1 MTRLLFSSV
10 RLAQDGVRLPQDVV
24 RPYTTCVSLG
34 LFVVQLTVTL
44 EEEERLVDMVDMVG
58 FEITGPVAPA
68 LPVAS
73 GLLMLATVTLRTATP
88 VLPAA
93 SRAETVRVLEPD
105 RSAIAPVVQVA
116 VPVAMPLPP
125 WLFVQ
130 VTWVTPTL
138 SEAAPPKVRVE
149 PLAVKVGLAVGDVM
163 VTEGAVVSAVVLV
176 LVLLPVPS
184 RVLERVTLLAVT
196 LRFALAV
203 VFVTGVNRTVTA
215 VVAPAPLRVN
225 GLPDT
230 TLKGAA
236 TAALPEIVPPPV
248 FETVKTWSAKL
259 PTLTLPKFT
268 VPVGLTAN
276 SDRATALATL
286 EQALCKPIESTAV
299 TATL

>member
-1 MTRLLFSSV
+1 
-10 RLAQDGVRLPQDVV
+10 
-24 RPYTTCVSLG
+24 VSLG
-34 LFVVQLTVTL
+34 LFVVQVTVTPSL
-44 EEEERLVDMVDMVG
+44 EERDDMVDL
-58 FEITGPVAPA
+58 EITGPVAPA
-68 LPVAS
+68 LLVAPS
-73 GLLMLATVTLRTATP
+73 PLMLATVTVRTATP

-93 SRAETVRVLEPD
+93 SRAETVRVLAPG
-105 RSAIAPVVQVA
+105 RSAIAPVVQVV

-149 PLAVKVGLAVGDVM
+149 PLAVKVELAVGDVM
-163 VTEGAVVSAVVLV
+163 VTEGAVVSTVVLV

-184 RVLERVTLLAVT
+184 RVLERVAPLAVT

-203 VFVTGVNRTVTA
+203 VLVTGVNRTVTA

-236 TAALPEIVPPPV
+236 TAALPEIVPP
-248 FETVKTWSAKL
+248 
-259 PTLTLPKFT
+259 
-268 VPVGLTAN
+268 
-276 SDRATALATL
+276 
-286 EQALCKPIESTAV
+286 LCSRP
-299 TATL
+299 